1 MLHTLWEYLQHHHRT
16 VGIWG
21 DSLTF
26 LGGLLLSA
34 EALFKKKDRLTL
46 ASIATVVKLFPGA
59 EDGKGKKLATTTA
72 EDKQLKRWEKIA
84 KLGCRTPYPRLP
96 PVAAPPNLGI
106 V

>member
-1 MLHTLWEYLQHHHRT
+1 MLHHLWECFQHHHKT

-46 ASIATVVKLFPGA
+46 ASIATVVKLFPNA
-59 EDGKGKKLATTTA
+59 EDGAGNKLGTSAV
-72 EDKQLKRWEKIA
+72 EDKQLQRWERVA
-84 KLGCRTPYPRLP
+84 KWGVGLLTLGFLLLLISR
-96 PVAAPPNLGI
+96 I
-106 V
+106 SE